1 MLSDALRLLRK
12 FHDKSQTEM
21 AAALGVSKSLISQ
34 IEAGNRR
41 PTLELLEKYAAVF
54 EVPTSSVLFF
64 AEHLDDSL
72 SEQRNETA
80 LVCHVPRPGWL
91 ARGSEPS
98 VVRHG
103 RSCRRRSEVFDS
115 ADGHGP
121 NFWPRCLGNNSS
133 GTGGDIGGCHVV
145 G

>member
-72 SEQRNETA
+72 SER
-80 LVCHVPRPGWL
+80 
-91 ARGSEPS
+91 
-98 VVRHG
+98 VR
-103 RSCRRRSEVFDS
+103 
-115 ADGHGP
+115 
-121 NFWPRCLGNNSS
+121 
-133 GTGGDIGGCHVV
+133 V
-145 G
+145 GVASKVLHLMDFIATRAGKTDDHSP